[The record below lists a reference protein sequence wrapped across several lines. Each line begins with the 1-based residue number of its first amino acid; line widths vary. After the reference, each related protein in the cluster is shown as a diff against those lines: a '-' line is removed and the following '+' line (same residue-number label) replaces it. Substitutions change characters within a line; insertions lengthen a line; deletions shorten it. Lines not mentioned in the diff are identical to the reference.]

1 MKQLILNILAFF
13 HKPFARVMPF
23 QTFRYLA
30 CGGGNTMLDIFLFFI
45 SYNFILHKRMV
56 HLPFLTISPHIAAVL
71 MAFIVSFPT
80 GFLLNKYIVFSE
92 SNLRGRV
99 QLIRYFMLVGVC
111 LLFNYIFM
119 KFFVEVCHFYPT
131 IAKIFTTILVVCF
144 SYVTQKKFTFK
155 VKVEV
160 EQ

>member
-1 MKQLILNILAFF
+1 MKHLILNILAFF
-13 HKPFARVMPF
+13 YRPFSRLMPF

-30 CGGGNTMLDIFLFFI
+30 CGGGNTLLDIILFSV
-45 SYNFILHKRMV
+45 SYNFILNKQMV

-71 MAFIVSFPT
+71 MAFFVSFPT

-99 QLIRYFMLVGVC
+99 QLIRYFILVGVC
-111 LLFNYIFM
+111 LLFNYVFM
-119 KFFVEVCHFYPT
+119 KFFVEICHFYPT
-131 IAKIFTTILVVCF
+131 IAKILTTILVVCF

-155 VKVEV
+155 VKVEM